1 MSDEDSTSYTPADE
15 PQIEDWANP
24 TAEEFAELLT
34 RSPEE
39 LARLAVA
46 HPPLAQFLP
55 VGFEA
60 LREVREG
67 DRESI
72 SKIGTS
78 YFETANSII
87 AGLLKRLDQDGVS
100 DEERKRIYE
109 IIDSTQ
115 KQSGE
120 KTSELLDAN
129 NKSSRRTQYIIGG
142 LLTVGLI
149 VAVSLNYKGSIPPRA
164 LG

>member
-1 MSDEDSTSYTPADE
+1 MNDEDSKSETPTDE
-15 PQIEDWANP
+15 PEIADWSNP
-24 TAEEFAELLT
+24 NPEEAAELLK

-39 LARLAVA
+39 LARLAVV
-46 HPPLAQFLP
+46 HPPLAQFLS

-60 LREVREG
+60 LTEVREG
-67 DRESI
+67 DRDSI
-72 SKIGTS
+72 PTIGTP
-78 YFETANSII
+78 YFETAKSTI

-100 DEERKRIYE
+100 DQERARIYE

-129 NKSSRRTQYIIGG
+129 NKSSRRTQFIIGG
-142 LLTVGLI
+142 LLTVGII
-149 VAVSLNYKGSIPPRA
+149 VAANLTVKGSLPPQA
-164 LG
+164 LS